1 MPARRRWTRATTRSL
16 AASEFVLRVREAALP
31 GTVATV
37 GRLEVEP
44 GIANV
49 VPARAAASIDVR
61 ASTSAELD
69 ALIAAVGFE
78 PTRRVE
84 PVAMS
89 GAPLEALRAA
99 VPGAP
104 ELPSGAGH
112 DAGILAAA
120 GVPTGMLFV
129 RSLNGGIS
137 HSPDELSSA
146 EDIELAVS
154 VLAAALD
161 RIAR

>member
-1 MPARRRWTRATTRSL
+1 
-16 AASEFVLRVREAALP
+16 
-31 GTVATV
+31 VATV
-37 GRLEVEP
+37 GRLELEP

-49 VPARAAASIDVR
+49 VPARAVASIDVR

-84 PVAMS
+84 PVAMG

-137 HSPDELSSA
+137 HSPDELSSGD
-146 EDIELAVS
+146 DIELAVS
-154 VLAAALD
+154 ALAAALD
-161 RIAR
+161 RIAG